1 LIEPFVALDLAS
13 IMVKYLVMEAGIA
26 QVKKNLCSLVDRAE
40 KGETIIILRYG
51 QPAAQLAP
59 LPIKKK
65 RHAVAQDDPSLYKGI
80 NLEEPIEQSALASR
94 VPAF

>member
-1 LIEPFVALDLAS
+1 
-13 IMVKYLVMEAGIA
+13 MVKYLVMEAAIA

-40 KGETIIILRYG
+40 KGETIIILRHG